1 MKEIRIH
8 GRGGQGNVAAA
19 EMMAL
24 AAFKDGKNTQ
34 AFPFFGSERMGAPV
48 VAFVRI
54 SDGKIRTRCQIYN
67 PDYVVVQDPTII
79 GAVDV
84 VAGLKPGGLV
94 LVNTERPAEALGFP
108 SHIKVRTVP
117 ASRIANEILGRPIPN
132 TALLGAFAAATGEL
146 SLNAVLE
153 AVRERFSG
161 ELAEKNAK
169 VVQEAYDYVRGADK

>member
-19 EMMAL
+19 EIMAL
-24 AAFKDGKNTQ
+24 AAFRDGKTSQ

-48 VAFVRI
+48 AAFVRI
-54 SDGKIRTRCQIYN
+54 SNDRIRTRCQIYN

-84 VAGLKPGGLV
+84 AAGLKPGGLV
-94 LVNTERPAEALGFP
+94 LINTERPADQLGFP
-108 SHIKVRTVP
+108 PDVKVKTVP

-132 TALLGAFAAATGEL
+132 TALVGAFAAATGEI
-146 SLNAVLE
+146 SLEAVIE

-161 ELAEKNAK
+161 EIAEKNVKA
-169 VVQEAYDYVRGADK
+169 VEEAYKFVQGANQ